1 MEIYLPIAG
10 MSINFFIILGAG
22 GLVGFLSGL
31 FGVGGGFL
39 LTPLLMMVGIPPAVA
54 AASDSNQIVAGASS
68 GAFAHWRLGNVD
80 FKMGLVILIGGF
92 SYHYLRAIEV
102 KQHIVQIADDLREI
116 ILEIRR
122 YEKNYLLY
130 GQEEDFR
137 QNQRYTQQALEELGQ
152 IAPDVQNL
160 QVASQLDT
168 FRQELLAY
176 QELMQQ
182 LAVRPKEHG
191 QPDSRGL
198 EEQLRTRGKALVD
211 LSVQLVSF
219 ERRRILEIITTLKT
233 QLLVSMVIFLGSM
246 SFFTLLVS
254 RKILRPLRV
263 IESTTHRIA
272 QGDFK
277 PLPVLDTR
285 DETQRVVEA
294 FNRMVEELE
303 KRQDQLVQG
312 KKMSSLGVLTAG
324 IAHQL
329 NNPLNNISTSCQII
343 MEELDEGDKELLR
356 KLLTN
361 VEQEVYRARDIVKG
375 LLEFSRV
382 RDFALKTVPL
392 ENVVKQS
399 IRLISSQVPPG
410 IDVVTEVPED
420 LVLEL
425 DPQRMQE
432 VFLNLLMNGLQ
443 AVKETPGE
451 IKISA
456 RVEALGREVVITVA
470 DTGVG
475 IPKEELDRV
484 FDPFFSTK
492 EVGAGTGLGL
502 SIVYGIIEKHHGRIS
517 VESTEGEG
525 TRFTIR
531 MPYNPE
537 VEAERAAS

>member
-1 MEIYLPIAG
+1 VHLNIRQKVIV
-10 MSINFFIILGAG
+10 
-22 GLVGFLSGL
+22 GLTACVLAIGF
-31 FGVGGGFL
+31 
-39 LTPLLMMVGIPPAVA
+39 
-54 AASDSNQIVAGASS
+54 
-68 GAFAHWRLGNVD
+68 
-80 FKMGLVILIGGF
+80 IGGF

-102 KQHIVQIADDLREI
+102 KQHIVQIADDLREKV
-116 ILEIRR
+116 LEIRR

-130 GQEEDFR
+130 GQEEDFQ
-137 QNQRYTQQALEELGQ
+137 QNQVYTRQSLEELAK
-152 IAPDVQNL
+152 IVPDVQNL
-160 QVASQLDT
+160 RIASQLDI
-168 FRQELLAY
+168 FRQELISY
-176 QELMQQ
+176 QHLMQQ
-182 LAVRPKEHG
+182 LAVQIKERG
-191 QPDSRGL
+191 QPNSREL
-198 EEQLRTRGKALVD
+198 EEQLRARGKTLVD
-211 LSVQLVSF
+211 LSVQLVAF
-219 ERRRILEIITTLKT
+219 ERRRILEIIDTLKT
-233 QLLVSMVIFLGSM
+233 QLLFSVLVFLASMGS
-246 SFFTLLVS
+246 FAYIVS
-254 RKILRPLRV
+254 RKIVRPLRV
-263 IESTTHRIA
+263 IESTTKRIA

-294 FNRMVEELE
+294 FNRMVAELE

-343 MEELDEGDKELLR
+343 LEELDDGDKELLR

-392 ENVVKQS
+392 EDVVKRS
-399 IRLISSQVPPG
+399 VRLISSQVPPG
-410 IDVVTEVPED
+410 IDVVTEVPWD
-420 LVLEL
+420 LIMEL

-432 VFLNLLMNGLQ
+432 VFLNLLMNAIQ
-443 AVKETPGE
+443 AIKDPPGE

-456 RVEALGREVVITVA
+456 WLDNRTQEAVVTVA

-475 IPKEELDRV
+475 IPQEELDRI
-484 FDPFFSTK
+484 FDPFFTTK

-517 VESTEGEG
+517 VESQEGEG

-531 MPYNPE
+531 MPYKPRE
-537 VEAERAAS
+537 AAAERATA